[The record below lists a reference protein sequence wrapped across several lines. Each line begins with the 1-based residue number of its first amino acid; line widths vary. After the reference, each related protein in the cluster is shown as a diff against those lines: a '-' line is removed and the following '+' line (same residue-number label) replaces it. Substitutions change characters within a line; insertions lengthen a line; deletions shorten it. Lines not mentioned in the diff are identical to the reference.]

1 MAIEFGDKAAKLP
14 ARTAATAVVRVVG
27 RYAGERSAGESF
39 QDWLARSGGAAA
51 LGEQLRDLDEFPD
64 PDEAPEFYV
73 DFGETGP
80 YVKEV
85 GDSECAT

>member
-1 MAIEFGDKAAKLP
+1 M
-14 ARTAATAVVRVVG
+14 RVVG
-27 RYAGERSAGESF
+27 SFASGREAGETFTS
-39 QDWLARSGGAAA
+39 WLVRNGGAEGVGQT
-51 LGEQLRDLDEFPD
+51 LVDLDEFPD
-64 PDEAPEFYV
+64 PAVNPDFYV